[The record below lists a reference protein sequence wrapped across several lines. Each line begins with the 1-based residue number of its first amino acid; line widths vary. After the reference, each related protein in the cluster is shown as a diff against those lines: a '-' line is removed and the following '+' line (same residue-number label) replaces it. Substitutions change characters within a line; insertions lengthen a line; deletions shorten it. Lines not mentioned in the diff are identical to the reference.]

1 MQHNVGSKYF
11 LRVSKIVLAAL
22 FALFFFHSA
31 VAEEAPKSKR
41 EVMTVECDK
50 TLREALII
58 APTTEGKHPLV
69 FVFHGRKG
77 NYNAASRN
85 MPINNYYE
93 EAIVVFPQGLWC
105 DEGRF
110 RGNGWVMPSIKDEG
124 RDIRF
129 FDKLLET
136 LLTRYDIDRNRI
148 YAMGHSNGGGFTH
161 ALWAL
166 RGETFAAVAPTASGA
181 SRLGEI
187 ATRQCAKPAF
197 FAAGVADEIV
207 PIARVKECIERALT
221 TNQCKKGESRGKYT
235 TLYKGK
241 KGNDVMTYIHPNG
254 HRFPQEVLPLITEF
268 FRSHPKR

>member
-1 MQHNVGSKYF
+1 MPHNGENGTLLK
-11 LRVSKIVLAAL
+11 VSKLLLTAL
-22 FALFFFHSA
+22 FALFSFHFA
-31 VAEEAPKSKR
+31 LADDAPQSKR
-41 EVMTVECDK
+41 EVVALECDR
-50 TLREALII
+50 TLREALVI
-58 APTTEGKHPLV
+58 APETEGKHPLV

-77 NYNAASRN
+77 SYTAASKN
-85 MPINNYYE
+85 MPIHNYYK

-105 DEGRF
+105 DKGRF

-136 LLTRYDIDRNRI
+136 LLTRYNIDHNRI

-166 RGETFAAVAPTASGA
+166 RGEVFAAVAPTASGA

-187 ATRQCAKPAF
+187 AARQCTKPAF
-197 FAAGVADEIV
+197 FAAGIADEIV
-207 PIARVKECIERALT
+207 PIVRVKECIERALT
-221 TNQCKKGESRGKYT
+221 TNRCKKGESRGKYT

-241 KGNDVMTYIHPNG
+241 KGNDVMTYIHPGG